1 MNQDQIMSG
10 VRSLLK
16 VIGAV
21 LVARGATNAATI
33 VNGEDVAGVSLVA
46 VGMVWSWWQHRK
58 DSTAK

>member
-1 MNQDQIMSG
+1 MSG